1 VVSDIRTDE
10 PRHASGRGAS
20 AVPIIYIV
28 DDEPLALSGLRRL
41 LRSAGREVRA
51 FDSPLDFLRV
61 ASGRMTGCL
70 ILDVQMPGLNGLDL
84 QQRLAAADCLLPVI
98 FLSGQGDIP
107 MSVRAMKAG
116 AVDFL
121 IKPVQEKDLFD
132 AIEKALARDAR
143 ERKLRDELAEIVRRS
158 KSLTPRE
165 REVFA
170 LVITGMLNKQIA
182 DRFGTTEK
190 TVKVHRGRV
199 MSKMRVQSLADLVR
213 MAGRLGLPARA
224 SIEQGFAEPK

>member
-1 VVSDIRTDE
+1 VASDIRTDE
-10 PRHASGRGAS
+10 PRHTGGREVS
-20 AVPIIYIV
+20 AAPIVYIV
-28 DDEPLALSGLRRL
+28 DDEPLALNGLRRL

-51 FDSPLDFLRV
+51 FDSPLDFLR
-61 ASGRMTGCL
+61 AAGRGMTGCL

-84 QQRLAAADCLLPVI
+84 QQRLATADCMLPVI

-121 IKPVQEKDLFD
+121 IKPVQEKALFD
-132 AIEKALARDAR
+132 AIERALARDVG
-143 ERKLRDELAEIVRRS
+143 ERRLRDELAEIVRRS

-199 MSKMRVQSLADLVR
+199 MSKMRAQSLADLVR
-213 MAGRLGLPARA
+213 MASRLGLPSRPPL
-224 SIEQGFAEPK
+224 EQSADRN